1 MSNNKGKSW
10 GKCVLESPSLTL
22 FSFFFIIS
30 FFFFET
36 ENEAAEI
43 AYMCRISPGI
53 TIRFR
58 VSKQKRQ
65 KLKKSQEANSAV
77 YF

>member
-22 FSFFFIIS
+22 FSFSRIIS
-30 FFFFET
+30 FFFFFET

-43 AYMCRISPGI
+43 AYMCLESH
-53 TIRFR
+53 
-58 VSKQKRQ
+58 QA
-65 KLKKSQEANSAV
+65 LL
-77 YF
+77 